1 MYDNVIY
8 KLLIHSLVSISWKF
22 ALVPASSSQL
32 TIKIVGAANI
42 AIWSHN
48 AVCAMKAM

>member
-22 ALVPASSSQL
+22 ALVPASSQL